1 MFEQNSLKDR
11 VVLCTG
17 ASSGIGQRMAQ
28 TLALAGASVFLVAR
42 RKERLDFHDRKQML
56 TKGLKRGK

>member
-42 RKERLDFHDRKQML
+42 REERLVKAVEEIQTNKNKTDY
-56 TKGLKRGK
+56 